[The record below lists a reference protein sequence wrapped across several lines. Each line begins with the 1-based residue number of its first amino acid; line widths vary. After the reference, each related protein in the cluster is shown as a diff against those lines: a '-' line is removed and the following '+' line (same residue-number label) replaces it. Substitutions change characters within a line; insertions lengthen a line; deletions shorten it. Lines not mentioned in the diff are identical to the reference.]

1 MEEELQNYG
10 ACDPIKI
17 QEKKRAV
24 VLAKEAAI
32 RWTGDRLHDVLEM
45 VLTPDPD
52 NYSCLR
58 SHVLASSQVTIQDLR
73 AYLEIDDDYEDLC

>member
-24 VLAKEAAI
+24 ILAKEAAV
-32 RWTGDRLHDVLEM
+32 RWTGDRFHTLLKF
-45 VLTPDPD
+45 
-52 NYSCLR
+52 C
-58 SHVLASSQVTIQDLR
+58 
-73 AYLEIDDDYEDLC
+73 

>member
-32 RWTGDRLHDVLEM
+32 RWTGDRFHSATEM
-45 VLTPDPD
+45 LLTFDHRQLLLPQE
-52 NYSCLR
+52 SCPG
-58 SHVLASSQVTIQDLR
+58 
-73 AYLEIDDDYEDLC
+73 E

>member
-1 MEEELQNYG
+1 MEKLSGLKKVLTEMEEELQKYG

-32 RWTGDRLHDVLEM
+32 RWTGDRLHRATEM
-45 VLTPDPD
+45 LLTPD
-52 NYSCLR
+52 R
-58 SHVLASSQVTIQDLR
+58 R
-73 AYLEIDDDYEDLC
+73 

>member
-1 MEEELQNYG
+1 MEEELQNCG

-32 RWTGDRLHDVLEM
+32 RWTGDRFHYVLGM
-45 VLTPDPD
+45 LLTLDHRQLFLPQESRP
-52 NYSCLR
+52 SEQS
-58 SHVLASSQVTIQDLR
+58 SHCPRPSRLPRDWR
-73 AYLEIDDDYEDLC
+73 

>member
-24 VLAKEAAI
+24 VLAKEAAV
-32 RWTGDRLHDVLEM
+32 RWTGDRVPRVTRVTGLL
-45 VLTPDPD
+45 LTLDLRQLFMPQGPRPSEQSDHCTRS
-52 NYSCLR
+52 SCLLGDR
-58 SHVLASSQVTIQDLR
+58 RRL
-73 AYLEIDDDYEDLC
+73 

>member
-10 ACDPIKI
+10 ACDPVKI

-32 RWTGDRLHDVLEM
+32 RWTGDRARFVAEVL
-45 VLTPDPD
+45 LTLNCRQLLLPQGPRP
-52 NYSCLR
+52 NGQS
-58 SHVLASSQVTIQDLR
+58 
-73 AYLEIDDDYEDLC
+73 DYCTRPSRVSGDRRRL

>member
-10 ACDPIKI
+10 ACDPVKI

-32 RWTGDRLHDVLEM
+32 RWTGDSVPRVTGLS
-45 VLTPDPD
+45 LTLDLRQLFLPQGPRPSEQSGHCTRS
-52 NYSCLR
+52 SCLPGDR
-58 SHVLASSQVTIQDLR
+58 R
-73 AYLEIDDDYEDLC
+73 

>member
-32 RWTGDRLHDVLEM
+32 RWTGDRFQRIAEKL
-45 VLTPDPD
+45 LTLDYRQLLLPQE
-52 NYSCLR
+52 SR
-58 SHVLASSQVTIQDLR
+58 SGEQPGHRPRPSRLSGDW
-73 AYLEIDDDYEDLC
+73 

>member
-32 RWTGDRLHDVLEM
+32 RWTGDLSRLAAEAL
-45 VLTPDPD
+45 LI
-52 NYSCLR
+52 L
-58 SHVLASSQVTIQDLR
+58 SHRQLFLP
-73 AYLEIDDDYEDLC
+73 

>member
-32 RWTGDRLHDVLEM
+32 RWTGDGCRRVVEVSLILHHRQLFLPQGPCPNEQSGHPARPSRLPGD
-45 VLTPDPD
+45 
-52 NYSCLR
+52 R
-58 SHVLASSQVTIQDLR
+58 R
-73 AYLEIDDDYEDLC
+73 